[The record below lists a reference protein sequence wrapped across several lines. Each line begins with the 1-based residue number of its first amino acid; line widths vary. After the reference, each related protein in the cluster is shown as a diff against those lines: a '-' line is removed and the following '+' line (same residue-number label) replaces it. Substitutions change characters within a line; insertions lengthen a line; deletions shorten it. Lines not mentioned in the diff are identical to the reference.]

1 MRGAALELESVRLRK
16 LAHVEPAALELRDAD
31 ALGRGCLWEEEQDVA
46 VVGRALR
53 GVRRDVGRVR
63 GRQREGRR
71 RATGETDVRAG
82 RASVGTGEG
91 GRRGVLEPVEIG
103 RERPGFLVRDI

>member
-1 MRGAALELESVRLRK
+1 MRGAALELESVRLRE

-82 RASVGTGEG
+82 RASVGTGRVNG
-91 GRRGVLEPVEIG
+91 GAYWSQWR
-103 RERPGFLVRDI
+103 